1 MYTDNKN
8 SFDKIIVIYIS
19 HTKEISIYLK
29 NALLKMQLLFYRN
42 LVEIKI
48 AYQKFFQNSINADF

>member
-29 NALLKMQLLFYRN
+29 MHMLKMQLLFYRN
-42 LVEIKI
+42 LIEIKI
-48 AYQKFFQNSINADF
+48 AYQKFFQSSIIADF

>member
-1 MYTDNKN
+1 M
-8 SFDKIIVIYIS
+8 IVIYYIS

-48 AYQKFFQNSINADF
+48 AYQKFFQSSIIADF